1 MKKIT
6 LIFGLLVT
14 LILLI
19 GCQETPDQIRH
30 DDIFQSIEIGYS
42 ENDTINNVNSNL
54 NLPVDSNFPNRVL
67 LVWESSNPNVLSNQ
81 GIVTRPEQD
90 TQVILTLY
98 VTIDGKTRTNIFIIT
113 VKGLG
118 IKHQITWIIEDEQ
131 NVFLVDDQT
140 TLNQPENPTKEGYFF
155 MGWYYQGSLFDFDT
169 VIDQDYELIAT
180 FELIQE
186 VSYDVEIF
194 EQRVINNTYEKKAT
208 YTFTGTVGDLVNYQ
222 VEKEGFTLNEER
234 SILSGTLFN
243 APKLVLRVFY
253 DRNFNDVTYIYNETI
268 LTTINQKYGSDL
280 ELIEAPQIDY
290 YQFDGWFL
298 DEAFTLIAHDE
309 MFVTGDVTLYAK
321 YTEITEGTYQ
331 VNIYEEDLMSQDYNL
346 LSENFFIGTYLTQI
360 TFDDIPYGFEINED
374 LSTTEGLLTIQEPLV
389 LVIYLDR
396 LTYEVTYQVE
406 EDLSFVDSYK
416 YGQEIIWIEDPTKPY
431 HIFDNWYLDS
441 EFDEIAPS
449 NIVINTHIILY
460 AKFIEVTSGSYT
472 VYIYRQNIANDN
484 YTLYNELDIVD
495 DYNKNVSYTASVH
508 GFFIN
513 EELSTLEGWH
523 DFEPQLELFIYYD
536 RQLYDVTF
544 IDDAIIYETQV
555 KYLGVIEQI
564 DDPDKDGFEFL
575 GWKLLDD
582 SVQFYQFSQPVTNHI
597 TLKAVWKD
605 LSGPVYEG
613 YYVTLNGLADYQVRN
628 QLNAIIS
635 VMTKLTYDAAKTIL
649 PISDVDPNNSNRIIL
664 IYNRAS
670 VVNTWDPN
678 NIWNREHVWPQSLL
692 GVDTSSSSR
701 HEGSD
706 VHNLKPANPSI
717 NSTRGNFPFVD
728 GSGTHFK
735 IGSGYWPGE
744 LDKGDIA
751 RILFYMDV
759 RYTHLSLVDNYP
771 EKYEMAYLQTL
782 LKWHIEDPVDDF
794 ERNRNNV
801 IYSYQQNRNPF
812 IDHPELVER
821 IYGSI
826 TLSNGSSLTLSLPS
840 SKGIFMS

>member
-208 YTFTGTVGDLVNYQ
+208 YTFTGNVGDLVNYQ

-243 APKLVLRVFY
+243 APKLVLRVYY

-346 LSENFFIGTYLTQI
+346 VSENFFIGTYLTQI

-484 YTLYNELDIVD
+484 YTLYNELYIVD

-613 YYVTLNGLADYQVRN
+613 YYVTLNGLADH
-628 QLNAIIS
+628 QLKSQLTTIITPMNDRGYTFAI
-635 VMTKLTYDAAKTIL
+635 TIL
-649 PISDVDPNNSNRIIL
+649 QNSDVDPNNSNNIIL
-664 IYNRAS
+664 VYDRLSRSKVWSSGAIG
-670 VVNTWDPN
+670 T
-678 NIWNREHVWPQSLL
+678 WNREHVWPQSKL
-692 GVDTSSSSR
+692 GSASS
-701 HEGSD
+701 SD
-706 VHNLKPANPSI
+706 VHNLKPADPQT
-717 NSTRGNFPFVD
+717 NSSRGNSPFGDDGIRTTNGFISTGTYYFPGD
-728 GSGTHFK
+728 Q
-735 IGSGYWPGE
+735 
-744 LDKGDIA
+744 DKGDIA
-751 RILFYMDV
+751 RIVLYMNV
-759 RYTHLSLVDNYP
+759 RWGLAVTTSGIGSLSTFLTWHL
-771 EKYEMAYLQTL
+771 
-782 LKWHIEDPVDDF
+782 EDPVDDF